1 MNRRDFLKYASLTP
15 LAGMIPS
22 VLASNPNLAV
32 NSHNKKILL
41 MVELKGGND
50 GLNTLIPDHQDY
62 YHNTLRPK
70 LAIKAPK
77 NMSLEKGFRLNPY
90 LKDIKYLWDKGDM
103 AWIQGVGYPNANRS
117 HFHSID
123 VWNTASTDVRDS
135 RGWLTKGILPNAPN
149 LLNGIIIG
157 DDGMG
162 PFAGKDGHAVAMES
176 PRTFLRQTKY
186 LNKDQYRTPNDSLA
200 HLLSTQNQINSAS
213 DLLQAK
219 LNQSPRRYARFP
231 NSTFGRNLEQVTRL
245 ITSGIHLPV
254 FKVTL
259 EGFDTHAGQRD
270 THNNLMNH
278 LGGGLAA
285 FQKAMEAAKLWD
297 NVLVM
302 TSSEFGRRAA
312 ENTSLGTDHGS
323 ASAHFV
329 LGGRVN
335 RGIYGAEPSLEQLDD
350 GDLIPTVDFRQMYA
364 TVAQRWWRRPN
375 PWQGRYKP
383 LPFV

>member
-22 VLASNPNLAV
+22 VLASNPNLAI
-32 NSHNKKILL
+32 NQHNKKILL
-41 MVELKGGND
+41 LVELKGGND
-50 GLNTLIPDHQDY
+50 GLNTLIPHENDHY
-62 YHNTLRPK
+62 NNLRPK
-70 LAIKAPK
+70 LRVKSPK
-77 NMSLEKGFRLNPY
+77 SMMLEKGFRLNPY

-103 AWIQGVGYPNANRS
+103 AWIQGVGYPHADRS
-117 HFHSID
+117 HFYSID
-123 VWNTASTDVRDS
+123 VWNTASTHVSDTT
-135 RGWLTKGILPNAPN
+135 GWLTKSGLPNSPN
-149 LLNGIIIG
+149 VLNGIIVG
-157 DDGMG
+157 DDRLG
-162 PFAGKDGHAVAMES
+162 PFAGKNGHAVVMES

-186 LNKDQYRTPNDSLA
+186 LNQEQYRTPNDSLA
-200 HLLSTQNQINSAS
+200 HLLSTQNQINAAA
-213 DLLQAK
+213 DLLKTK

-231 NSTFGRNLEQVTRL
+231 NSAFGRNLEQVTRL
-245 ITSGIHLPV
+245 ITSGVHLPV

-259 EGFDTHAGQRD
+259 EGFDTHAGQID
-270 THNNLMNH
+270 AHNNLMHH

-285 FQKAMEAAKLWD
+285 FQKAMTAAKLWD

-302 TSSEFGRRAA
+302 TYSEFGRRVA
-312 ENTSLGTDHGS
+312 ENASLGTDHGS

-335 RGIYGAEPSLEQLDD
+335 RSIYGATPSLEHLDD

-364 TVAQRWWRRPN
+364 TIAQRWWRKPN
-375 PWQGRYKP
+375 PWQGRHNP